1 MMARSEELTED
12 FFTSVE
18 TPLAVLSP
26 DGTVTRANSALRRAV
41 RTPDVLEGAPF
52 VSNLRA
58 GDRERVSRALASV
71 GAGASVTFEAC
82 LGAPADEA
90 TGRVFRFQATRL
102 PTCLH
107 VVGIAAPAARADD
120 ALKLAL
126 FDRVLESAP
135 VAFTAMDR
143 DGIYTMWEG
152 KAVGRLGTKPGEM
165 VGKSALEVFKDS
177 EVFPIVLRA
186 LAGEAVTAPI
196 TVDGGIHAEIWQLP
210 AFDDEGK
217 PNGSYGFAIDVTAQR
232 VAENELREKLAVIEQ
247 QNATL
252 KMFSR
257 VLESAPVVLWSI
269 DSQGVYTLSEGKGLE
284 LVGFRP
290 GESVGLNALE
300 MFQGHSELARALT
313 QALGGEDTRI
323 VASAAP
329 GVYFETWCM
338 PLRTRSGEVH
348 GVMGL
353 GIDATE
359 RVKGEQELR
368 EKLELIERQ
377 SATIR
382 SLATPII
389 QVWDEVLCLPV
400 IGTVDS
406 ARTADMMQGLLEA
419 IVREQARYAI
429 VDLTGVEVVDTSTAD
444 HLIQLFRAAKVLG
457 VDGILCGIRPAVAQT
472 VVALGLELGS
482 VRTMRSLRDALKW
495 CIRASSQARAR
506 AANGPAA
513 QVNGEANGART
524 LAALGR

>member
-1 MMARSEELTED
+1 
-12 FFTSVE
+12 
-18 TPLAVLSP
+18 
-26 DGTVTRANSALRRAV
+26 
-41 RTPDVLEGAPF
+41 
-52 VSNLRA
+52 
-58 GDRERVSRALASV
+58 
-71 GAGASVTFEAC
+71 
-82 LGAPADEA
+82 
-90 TGRVFRFQATRL
+90 
-102 PTCLH
+102 
-107 VVGIAAPAARADD
+107 
-120 ALKLAL
+120 
-126 FDRVLESAP
+126 
-135 VAFTAMDR
+135 
-143 DGIYTMWEG
+143 
-152 KAVGRLGTKPGEM
+152 
-165 VGKSALEVFKDS
+165 
-177 EVFPIVLRA
+177 
-186 LAGEAVTAPI
+186 
-196 TVDGGIHAEIWQLP
+196 
-210 AFDDEGK
+210 
-217 PNGSYGFAIDVTAQR
+217 
-232 VAENELREKLAVIEQ
+232 
-247 QNATL
+247 
-252 KMFSR
+252 
-257 VLESAPVVLWSI
+257 
-269 DSQGVYTLSEGKGLE
+269 
-284 LVGFRP
+284 
-290 GESVGLNALE
+290 
-300 MFQGHSELARALT
+300 
-313 QALGGEDTRI
+313 
-323 VASAAP
+323 
-329 GVYFETWCM
+329 
-338 PLRTRSGEVH
+338 
-348 GVMGL
+348 MGL